1 MTVWESV
8 LLLYML
14 IAVNISFPGIGSSE
28 VYDHY
33 VKEIFG
39 RLVQQRPEH
48 RFFFVTG
55 SNKGALAKNKP
66 DIWVTAYNDGSLC
79 RTRHSILVVHDL
91 SFVHYPQ
98 FASWRQKL
106 YYKLFMPGL
115 LRKAKKIITVSAFSK
130 NAIIERYKIPAGK
143 IAVVHGAAGDH
154 LLPLSW
160 EEKEAVKN
168 KYTAGREYFLAAGD
182 TCTRDNLLTLLKAFS
197 LFKKWQRSNMKLLVT
212 GNLVLQ
218 HAGLAEKLKTYKY
231 REDVVLAASP
241 TEEASPL
248 LTSAAYAV
256 LHTGSLD
263 GSGLAVLDAMQCE
276 VPVIAGNTAIP
287 EISGEAA
294 LYTAPGDPDALAKQ
308 MLALYKDENLRSR
321 FIREGKE
328 RVRQFNWEQAAAA
341 CWQEIVS

>member
-1 MTVWESV
+1 
-8 LLLYML
+8 ML
-14 IAVNISFPGIGSSE
+14 IAVNTSFPGTGSSE

-33 VKEIFG
+33 VKEIVG
-39 RLVQQRPEH
+39 CLVQQHPEH
-48 RFFFVTG
+48 GFVYVTANTG
-55 SNKGALAKNKP
+55 AWAPTKP
-66 DIWVTAYNDGSLC
+66 DIWVTPYNHGSL
-79 RTRHSILVVHDL
+79 RRARHTILVVHDL

-98 FASWRQKL
+98 FAGWWQKL

-143 IAVVHGAAGDH
+143 IAVVHGAAGAH

-168 KYTAGREYFLAAGD
+168 NYTADREYFLAAGD
-182 TCTRDNLLTLLKAFS
+182 TYTRDNLLTLLKAFS
-197 LFKKWQRSNMKLLVT
+197 LFKKWQRSNMKLLVI
-212 GNLVLQ
+212 GNLALQ
-218 HAGLAEKLKTYKY
+218 HSGLAEKLKTYKY

-241 TEEASPL
+241 QEETSSL
-248 LTSAAYAV
+248 LIAAAYAL

-276 VPVIAGNTAIP
+276 VPVITSHTAMP

-294 LYTAPGDPDALAKQ
+294 LYTAPDDPDALAKQ
-308 MLALYKDENLRSR
+308 MLTLYKDEDLRSR
-321 FIREGKE
+321 FIKEGKE
-328 RVRQFNWEQAAAA
+328 RVRHFSWEQAAAA
-341 CWQEIVS
+341 CWQEIIL